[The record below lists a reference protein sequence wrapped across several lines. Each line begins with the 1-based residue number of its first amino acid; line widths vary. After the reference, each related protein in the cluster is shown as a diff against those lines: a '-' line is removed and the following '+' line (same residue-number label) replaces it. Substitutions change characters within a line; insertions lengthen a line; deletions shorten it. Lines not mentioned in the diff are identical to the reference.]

1 MRWQVRK
8 GSEGCVV
15 ARNLS
20 YENLVTGSNCSLEA
34 CEVLLRL
41 EELGRVGRQLSQ
53 LDVPV
58 FEVHGPGNTHKS
70 PGHHSTY
77 FPDMIGDISSL
88 MYLLPLIML

>member
-8 GSEGCVV
+8 GSEGCAVEHNPV
-15 ARNLS
+15 YDHLA
-20 YENLVTGSNCSLEA
+20 TGSSYNFEA

-41 EELGRVGRQLSQ
+41 GEWGRVGRQLSQ

-77 FPDMIGDISSL
+77 SPDMIGDISSL